1 MEAMNDGSLDALLP
15 DCRQGM
21 EAPPEALGYSS
32 KSESVFSDDSELC
45 LSLPESVCYELSG
58 IGRQAVVIVPEL
70 EALLALSQDV
80 FLERLYARLSSD
92 GLKLCEKVSLC
103 LNTDGELVISNP
115 DERNS
120 ALERSLAQ
128 DETLALFFAE
138 IAWRSDVLRKL
149 KQLCN
154 LVAVGSVRADQRAQ
168 WVGGRAD
175 EKQNVYQV
183 TIKGEMSHFY
193 FR

>member
-1 MEAMNDGSLDALLP
+1 MEAIS

-21 EAPPEALGYSS
+21 GVPHEITGYAPNSEPALTDDTELYLNLPN
-32 KSESVFSDDSELC
+32 SVCSELN
-45 LSLPESVCYELSG
+45 G
-58 IGRQAVVIVPEL
+58 IGRQAVVMVPEL
-70 EALLALSQDV
+70 EALLALCQDI
-80 FLERLYARLSSD
+80 FLERLYAALAGEGLRLCD
-92 GLKLCEKVSLC
+92 KVSLC
-103 LNTDGELVISNP
+103 LNADGKLVDSNT

-120 ALERSLAQ
+120 AIENALAK

-154 LVAVGSVRADQRAQ
+154 LVSIVSSPADKRAQ
-168 WVGGRAD
+168 WVGGKAD
-175 EKQNVYQV
+175 EKHDVYQL